1 MRKDGILNPALET
14 AIASVGHTEYLAI
27 GDCGL
32 PMPAEAKILDLSLV
46 RGIPTFLQVLEAVK
60 EELVIESFIYA
71 EEADT
76 LNPSFVEAV
85 KQMLPDIPFRKL
97 SHEEFKKETRKARTV
112 IRTGEY
118 TAYANIILVG
128 GTNF

>member
-1 MRKDGILNPALET
+1 MRKDGILNPALEA
-14 AIASVGHTEYLAI
+14 AIATVGHTEYLAI

-32 PMPAEAKILDLSLV
+32 PMPSEAQILDLSLV

-71 EEADT
+71 EEADSI
-76 LNPSFVEAV
+76 NPDFVKAV
-85 KQMLPDIPFRKL
+85 QKMLPGIPFRKVA
-97 SHEEFKKETRKARTV
+97 HEEFKKETKKAKAI

-118 TAYANIILVG
+118 KAYANIILVG